1 MDFNSFE
8 KSIKKSSVSP
18 IYIVAGDE
26 TLLIKRS
33 LQLIKEKIL
42 TKTTIDMALS
52 EFNGDDTTFGIV
64 CTDLRTVSF
73 FGVEG
78 RRLIVVEAADAF
90 VKKYKKKLQDYF
102 SSPST
107 SGSLVLV
114 CSKPDSWIKKSE
126 GSKCVI
132 IECAK
137 LRDYQLSSW
146 VESKVKGIGKKITAE
161 AAKGLIAET
170 GNNLDLLVNHINK
183 LTIFVGN
190 RETITGEDVHAIV
203 YDGKKQTIFDL
214 TNAISDKDAANA
226 LIILQKLIGLGE
238 EFLGIITL
246 LGWQIRRLW
255 VAKRIIKESGGN
267 TQMVTKRLQSEL
279 KVNRYFCEKFL
290 AQVDRYTENGL
301 QTKFGYIADTDV
313 ELKTGAFE
321 PQIVVECLIVKLCK

>member
-8 KSIKKSSVSP
+8 KSIKRSSISP

-42 TKTTIDMALS
+42 TKSTIDMALS

-90 VKKYKKKLQDYF
+90 VKKYKKKLQNYF

-114 CSKPDSWIKKSE
+114 CSKPDVWIKKSE
-126 GSKCVI
+126 SSKCVI
-132 IECAK
+132 VECAK

-146 VESKVKGIGKKITAE
+146 VESKVKEIDKKITAE
-161 AAKGLIAET
+161 AVKELIAET

-183 LTIFVGN
+183 LSIFVGN

-214 TNAISDKDAANA
+214 TNAISDKDAAKA
-226 LIILQKLIGLGE
+226 LKILQKLIGLGE
-238 EFLGIITL
+238 ELIGVVTL

-255 VAKRIIKESGGN
+255 IAKRIIKESGGN
-267 TQMVTKRLQSEL
+267 TQTVTKRLQSEL

-290 AQVDRYTENGL
+290 VQVNRFTENGL
-301 QTKFGYIADTDV
+301 RVKFGYIADIDV
-313 ELKTGAFE
+313 ELKTGTFE
-321 PQIVVECLIVKLCK
+321 PQIAVECLIVKLCK